1 MESGGRASAVDGMV
15 EHIRGLIR
23 DRGLTVGDVLPSEGE
38 LAVMF
43 DASRN
48 TVREAFRTLKA
59 YGVAESRQKVG
70 AVLTD
75 QHQVAMRDLF
85 AFAMDISV
93 DAFRDIQGYRR
104 LTEMNLFDL
113 LVGRIGADTLDEMEA
128 VNVRIGQAETP
139 EEASDLDFQFHWLMV
154 DAAGNRTLS
163 ETYGMLKPVIRRL
176 MLAGKSQRVALQG
189 VVAEHAEIARA
200 LRKADRI
207 AFVYHMNRHLDA
219 GLEFI
224 PPAGRSGAG
233 PAGDTGRD
241 SE

>member
-1 MESGGRASAVDGMV
+1 MRTAPEDSSRASAVDEMV
-15 EHIRGLIR
+15 ARIRGLIR
-23 DRGLTVGDVLPSEGE
+23 ERGLTVGDVLPSEAE

-75 QHQVAMRDLF
+75 QHQSAMRDLF
-85 AFAMDISV
+85 SFAMDISV

-113 LVGRIGADTLDEMEA
+113 LAERIDETVLAEMEA
-128 VNVRIGQAETP
+128 LNAGISEATTP
-139 EEASDLDFQFHWLMV
+139 EEASELDYQFHKAMV

-163 ETYGMLKPVIRRL
+163 ETYGMLKPVISRL
-176 MLAGKSQRVALQG
+176 MLAGKSQRQVRDG
-189 VVAEHAEIARA
+189 VTAEHADIIQA
-200 LRKADRI
+200 LRNRDRI
-207 AFVYHMNRHLDA
+207 AFAFHMNRHLDA

-224 PPAGRSGAG
+224 PPVDGKHGLK
-233 PAGDTGRD
+233 
-241 SE
+241 